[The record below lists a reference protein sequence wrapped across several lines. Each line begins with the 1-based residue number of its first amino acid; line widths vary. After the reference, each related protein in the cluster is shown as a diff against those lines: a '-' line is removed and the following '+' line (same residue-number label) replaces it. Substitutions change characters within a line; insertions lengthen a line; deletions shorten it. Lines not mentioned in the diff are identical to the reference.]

1 VKAWTLVLTAA
12 LGCAPTA
19 GGIHARM
26 GYSEEG
32 GLRVVDVP
40 PGPAAEA
47 GLRPDDRI
55 VRIDDEPVRALSMQE
70 IVERLRGRAGTKV
83 SLEVLRDGEFLRL
96 EVERTP
102 YER

>member
-1 VKAWTLVLTAA
+1 MKGGGLALLVILACT
-12 LGCAPTA
+12 PTA

-40 PGPAAEA
+40 PGPADEA

-55 VRIDDEPVRALSMQE
+55 TAIEGEPVRSLSMQE
-70 IVERLRGRAGTKV
+70 LVQRLRGPVGSKV
-83 SLEVLRDGEFLRL
+83 TLEVLRDGAFVQIEI
-96 EVERTP
+96 ERTP